1 METMSFNESSSMT
14 AINYSPT
21 VDGMSQNKPDP
32 NAKIPEG
39 LIMPPPPQIEENK
52 VEESKG
58 MADFSTPIEE
68 LVAPGPSQMIQD
80 EMMGPASMPM
90 QAKRASR
97 TEGSADRKS
106 NNPMGMTDEQ
116 YTALVAGLC
125 GLAAFSKPVQEKLI
139 DMIPSM
145 IKEGTD
151 DLSVTGMAIMAAVV
165 ALLFY
170 FAKRALIHA

>member
-14 AINYSPT
+14 SINYSPT
-21 VDGMSQNKPDP
+21 VDGMSQSKPDP

-39 LIMPPPPQIEENK
+39 LIMPSPPQIEENK
-52 VEESKG
+52 VDESKG
-58 MADFSTPIEE
+58 MADFSTPIDE
-68 LVAPGPSQMIQD
+68 LVAPGPGQMIQD
-80 EMMGPASMPM
+80 EMMGPASLPM
-90 QAKRASR
+90 QAKRAPR
-97 TEGSADRKS
+97 NEGGSRKS

-116 YTALVAGLC
+116 YTAVIAGLC

-151 DLSVTGMAIMAAVV
+151 DLSATGMAIMAAVV

-170 FAKRALIHA
+170 FAKRALIQS